1 MSRTNLLS
9 SAYSKSTDR
18 NRDLS
23 LPPPATL
30 GQTIYCILKVVLS
43 SIQDACHMN
52 LGVFPGLFARQL
64 KFIHLGQDT
73 FFTYLSGN
81 RPVTKRCLCPIL
93 QIKHECYSVITQ
105 RRVIK
110 INTFFNHL
118 VAFSQSE
125 FAFAE
130 VFVVIFRTFPRRP

>member
-81 RPVTKRCLCPIL
+81 RPVTKRCLSPIL
-93 QIKHECYSVITQ
+93 HRENRCALNQTRVLLSDYSE
-105 RRVIK
+105 K
-110 INTFFNHL
+110 GH
-118 VAFSQSE
+118 
-125 FAFAE
+125 
-130 VFVVIFRTFPRRP
+130 